1 MRSEDKPCEQV
12 FVFQGLLQGI
22 WSDGGYNESDL
33 TLINPKES
41 KKVLEIMQE
50 TLSLQAMK
58 NNMDKISKH
67 VDDLNF
73 KEACKHV
80 EENIGEDSNQDLDG
94 RGLLTLVG
102 RLQNDAEIMKII
114 RNPESF
120 IELIPLLFEIDKNS
134 DQMVKDWVITIG
146 NLITAKKRAWK
157 HEKCLAIYHKVN
169 IYQIEFL
176 RK

>member
-12 FVFQGLLQGI
+12 FVFQGLLQGTTAHEY
-22 WSDGGYNESDL
+22 GGYNESDL

-80 EENIGEDSNQDLDG
+80 EENIEEDSNPDLA
-94 RGLLTLVG
+94 GLFKVYG

-114 RNPESF
+114 RNPDSF
-120 IELIPLLFEIDKNS
+120 IKLIPLLFDKNS
-134 DQMVKDWVITIG
+134 DKMVKEWVTTIG

-169 IYQIEFL
+169 IHQIEFL